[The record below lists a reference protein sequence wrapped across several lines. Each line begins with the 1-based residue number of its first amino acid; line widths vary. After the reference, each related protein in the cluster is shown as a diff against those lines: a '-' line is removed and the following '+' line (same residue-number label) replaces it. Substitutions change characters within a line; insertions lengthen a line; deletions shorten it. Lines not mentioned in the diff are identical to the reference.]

1 MIDESTKTITIG
13 EFNTD
18 NYDDD
23 RQSAGYICERDE
35 LWGCPDDYFMV
46 HYSFLFKVNIYKYI
60 PILILTKLLQVSG
73 KCYKVIES
81 EMSHSESEMLC
92 SSENAKM
99 AEPNSFLESEF
110 LEALISHKNS
120 EKATDEKL
128 KKIWLKMRKEVPTDS
143 SFYDFPSGVSSSNL
157 RNSGS
162 GDCIFMSLDDSGK
175 HLGK

>member
-1 MIDESTKTITIG
+1 MIYTYVPT
-13 EFNTD
+13 
-18 NYDDD
+18 
-23 RQSAGYICERDE
+23 
-35 LWGCPDDYFMV
+35 
-46 HYSFLFKVNIYKYI
+46 
-60 PILILTKLLQVSG
+60 LILTKLLQVSG

-92 SSENAKM
+92 TSENAKM

-110 LEALISHKNS
+110 LEALVSHKNS
-120 EKATDEKL
+120 EKANDEKL

-175 HLGK
+175 HLGE

>member
-1 MIDESTKTITIG
+1 M
-13 EFNTD
+13 
-18 NYDDD
+18 
-23 RQSAGYICERDE
+23 
-35 LWGCPDDYFMV
+35 
-46 HYSFLFKVNIYKYI
+46 
-60 PILILTKLLQVSG
+60 LQVSG

-81 EMSHSESEMLC
+81 ELSHSESEMLC

-110 LEALISHKNS
+110 LEALVSHKNS

-175 HLGK
+175 HLGM